1 MSNIVSTK
9 SPMRMLGAQPNS
21 GSPNTGEFPH
31 VRGGSLKAVVWSG
44 SLLTNAAFGG
54 VPGGVSSGGHIQIAS
69 GAGRI
74 NSVLPHQA
82 MQSGLP
88 VFFYDA
94 SAVTLSGVS
103 VSGQNI
109 LGVLPGIHQAYFIAG
124 FQSGGQNPP
133 WSWSYLMDVVFFSGL
148 CAAIPSGTP
157 GFTVT
162 YTPDTSPNFG

>member
-1 MSNIVSTK
+1 MSTIVSTK
-9 SPMRMLGAQPNS
+9 SPIRMLGAQPNS
-21 GSPNTGEFPH
+21 GSPNTGEFPQ

-44 SLLTNAAFGG
+44 SILTAAAFGG
-54 VPGGVSSGGHIQIAS
+54 VPGAVAAGGHIQIAS

-74 NSVLPHQA
+74 NSVLPHVA
-82 MQSGLP
+82 TQSGLP

-94 SAVTLSGVS
+94 QSVTVSGIS

-124 FQSGGQNPP
+124 FQSGGGNPP
-133 WSWSYLMDVVFFSGL
+133 WSWRYEMDVPFLSGL
-148 CAAIPSGTP
+148 CAAVPSGTP